1 MARPVYPTSE
11 QIWTKAKAYKST
23 YFDDQNAILKDSIE
37 RARKQLADKYNA
49 NLTYVGYQKDL
60 VEMYGNN
67 IAAMQEGLNEYEK
80 NKIPGKD
87 GGSGAAAL
95 LKIVVDSAGN
105 EQEATGKASQ
115 RRLDAQGQAEAGYNL
130 SPAQSNEISKA
141 SSFAGT
147 DLNNATSA
155 ADVKRK
161 IDEAIASIP
170 DGTFAPNADSSKTA
184 ASQLY
189 AAMNSKLG
197 ASSMYASD
205 PTLQIYLQQAV
216 IGKMRVPADFIT
228 LRNVEVDKQK
238 KMKTQGDTAASVG
251 GIALG
256 REAAKLAMEELNKNK
271 DKKLDAD
278 DQTRIDEFMNSK
290 YGQEYK
296 RQIELGKT
304 MPDAA
309 IAVTNIITKDMGG
322 ANAAS
327 QFAKLKFANDI
338 ALTQNALSQGGDF
351 DVYKYFDP
359 VYTEKLA
366 ALKATQ
372 GKQTTAE
379 QNFALGVTGLGDVP
393 TEQQARRLGAEINR
407 PLEPGYSKYLP
418 EAQAALLNAQR
429 TGTMR
434 APLLDKAGNPF
445 RSPDDF
451 LASRLMPPQPAAKQM
466 SDAERIT
473 QLASR
478 RAVANSPAFDYEG
491 ARAGDGFGLYNKVK
505 GKSLEGGNTKEN
517 IVKAAAALAGD
528 DQAKRD
534 DILRDYYS
542 FALKDMRALKPQTTS
557 TPERGD
563 PDEDGNV
570 R

>member
-1 MARPVYPTSE
+1 MA
-11 QIWTKAKAYKST
+11 
-23 YFDDQNAILKDSIE
+23 
-37 RARKQLADKYNA
+37 
-49 NLTYVGYQKDL
+49 YVGYQKDL

-67 IAAMQEGLNEYEK
+67 IADMQAGLNEYEK

-95 LKIVVDSAGN
+95 LKIVVDSSGN

-130 SPAQSNEISKA
+130 SPAQSNAIGGA
-141 SSFAGT
+141 SAFAGT
-147 DLNNATSA
+147 DLNNATTV

-161 IDEAIASIP
+161 IDEAVASIP

-184 ASQLY
+184 TSQLY

-197 ASSMYASD
+197 ASPMYASD
-205 PTLQIYLQQAV
+205 PTLQQYLKDAV
-216 IGKMRVPADFIT
+216 KTKMGVDAKFTELQFVDADKK
-228 LRNVEVDKQK
+228 L
-238 KMKTQGDTAASVG
+238 KMKNKGDIAASVG

-256 REAAKLAMEELNKNK
+256 REAAKLAMDELNKNRT
-271 DKKLDAD
+271 KKLDAD

-304 MPDAA
+304 MPDATN
-309 IAVTNIITKDMGG
+309 AVTNIITKDMGG
-322 ANAAS
+322 TNEES
-327 QFAKLKFANDI
+327 KLAKLKFANDV

-351 DVYKYFDP
+351 DLYKYFDP

-407 PLEPGYSKYLP
+407 PLEPGYKKYLP
-418 EAQAALLNAQR
+418 EAQANLAMAKE

-434 APLLDKAGNPF
+434 APLLDKAGNPY
-445 RSPDDF
+445 RSADDF
-451 LASRLMPPQPAAKQM
+451 LAARLLPPQPTAKQM

-478 RAVANSPAFDYEG
+478 RAVADSPNFNYNN
-491 ARAGDGFGLYNKVK
+491 AGDGFGLYNKVK
-505 GKSLEGGNTKEN
+505 GKALEGGNSKEN

-528 DQAKRD
+528 DQVKRD

-542 FALKDMRALKPQTTS
+542 YALKDMRAQKPQ
-557 TPERGD
+557 GM
-563 PDEDGNV
+563 
-570 R
+570 